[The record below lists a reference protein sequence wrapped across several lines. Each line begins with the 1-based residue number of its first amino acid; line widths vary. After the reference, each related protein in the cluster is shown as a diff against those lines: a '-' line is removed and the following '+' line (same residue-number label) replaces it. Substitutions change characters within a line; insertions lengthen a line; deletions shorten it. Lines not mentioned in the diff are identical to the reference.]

1 MPCIIAKGKK
11 GILQEI
17 WFNFLT
23 VSELLNVIY
32 FDLHELLVKVTEFL
46 DARWDSWSGALKIL
60 KKTLVRSYL
69 SRLHFLC

>member
-1 MPCIIAKGKK
+1 MPSIIAKGKK

-32 FDLHELLVKVTEFL
+32 FDLHELLVKVTEF
-46 DARWDSWSGALKIL
+46 
-60 KKTLVRSYL
+60 
-69 SRLHFLC
+69 